1 MTPYRDLAPATE
13 FIGRHIG
20 PREPDIKEMLGDL
33 GLDSMDELID
43 RAVPGVIR
51 TDDRPDVPGP
61 MSETEALERLARI
74 AGQNEIYT
82 SLIGMGYY
90 GTLLPSVIRRNLL
103 ENPGWYTS
111 YTPYQ
116 PEISQGRLEA
126 LLNFQTMVTDLTGM
140 EIANSSLLDEAT
152 AAAEAMAMFKRV
164 NRRSGNVFFVDA
176 ATHPQT
182 IEVIKTRANPLGFEV
197 RIGDPATDLGG
208 INPFGVLL
216 QYPGTHGGINDLQ
229 NVVAGVH
236 ESGGLAV
243 VAADLLALTLVTPP
257 GEFGAD
263 AVVGSSQRL
272 GVPMMYGGPHAA
284 YMATREEHKR
294 QLPGRVAGV
303 SRDAEG
309 RMALRLTLQTR
320 EQHIR
325 REKATSNICTAQV
338 LLAVIAAMYA
348 TYHGPDGLRVIAER
362 VHRLTSALAAGL
374 RAGGVPVR
382 NESWFDTI
390 TVGVDDAGETLA
402 AARERRI
409 NLRGVDR
416 TTVGVSLDET
426 ITPAYLDALF
436 EIFGVAAD
444 TATLLDEAPSGIPG
458 GLRRTSTFLTHPVF
472 NSYHSETEMMRY
484 LRHLQGKDIALDRSM
499 IPLGSCT
506 MKLNAATEMI
516 PVTWPGFSELH
527 PFAPLDQARGYLEL
541 IGNIEA
547 WLAALTG
554 YDAVSVQPN
563 SGAQGEFTGL
573 LAIRAYH
580 QSNGEGDRDIC
591 LIPAS
596 AHGTNPA
603 SASMAGLRV
612 VVVATDDD
620 GNIDV
625 DDLKAKAEK
634 HRDRLAAIMVTY
646 PSTHGVFEERIVDVC
661 TIVHDNG
668 GQVYLDGA
676 NLNAMLGL
684 AEPGRFG
691 SDVSHLNLH
700 KTFAIPHGGG
710 GPGVGPIAVGAH
722 LAPFLP
728 GHPLVEDLPGH
739 EDGIGAVSAAPFGSA
754 GVLPISWAYIAML
767 GADGLRKSTEVA
779 ILSANYV
786 AARLAPHYPVLYTGA
801 GGLVAHECIID
812 IRQIQHEVGVT
823 NEDIAKRLIDYGFH
837 APTMSFP
844 VAGTL
849 MIEPTES
856 ESKAELDRFCD
867 AMIAIKAEIDAVA
880 AGTVPLEESVLR
892 RSPHPA
898 EDLVGDVWDRP
909 YGREAAG
916 YPVATL
922 RHDKYWVPVGR
933 IDNTWGDRHVFCSCP
948 PMEVYEDGVDEE
960 GIPDI
965 PVVTAVSV
973 SGDNG

>member
-1 MTPYRDLAPATE
+1 
-13 FIGRHIG
+13 
-20 PREPDIKEMLGDL
+20 
-33 GLDSMDELID
+33 
-43 RAVPGVIR
+43 
-51 TDDRPDVPGP
+51 
-61 MSETEALERLARI
+61 
-74 AGQNEIYT
+74 
-82 SLIGMGYY
+82 
-90 GTLLPSVIRRNLL
+90 
-103 ENPGWYTS
+103 
-111 YTPYQ
+111 
-116 PEISQGRLEA
+116 
-126 LLNFQTMVTDLTGM
+126 
-140 EIANSSLLDEAT
+140 
-152 AAAEAMAMFKRV
+152 
-164 NRRSGNVFFVDA
+164 
-176 ATHPQT
+176 
-182 IEVIKTRANPLGFEV
+182 
-197 RIGDPATDLGG
+197 
-208 INPFGVLL
+208 
-216 QYPGTHGGINDLQ
+216 
-229 NVVAGVH
+229 
-236 ESGGLAV
+236 
-243 VAADLLALTLVTPP
+243 
-257 GEFGAD
+257 
-263 AVVGSSQRL
+263 
-272 GVPMMYGGPHAA
+272 
-284 YMATREEHKR
+284 
-294 QLPGRVAGV
+294 
-303 SRDAEG
+303 
-309 RMALRLTLQTR
+309 MALRLTLQTR

-856 ESKAELDRFCD
+856 ESKAELDRFCA
-867 AMIAIKAEIDAVA
+867 AMIAIKGEIDAVA

-909 YGREAAG
+909 YGREAAA